1 MTTKKATLAVLA
13 VAALLGAALA
23 CASPAPAPAD
33 PVAVPAPSALVHTS
47 SASAS
52 SDSGGIWVTGRASV
66 SVEPDLVLLNVGV
79 ESMAD
84 TVAEARS
91 DAAESMDAIIAA
103 VKEHE
108 IEDADIQT
116 RSFNIWPQYDYG
128 DDGRTL
134 TGYTVNNTATIKI
147 RDIDDVGTII
157 DDVAEA
163 GGDAT
168 RIDGIRFTVEDTK
181 PFMTQL
187 REDAVQDAV
196 EKAEHF
202 AKLLSVAVGDVLYIS
217 EPGAGAPSVRTFNES
232 AAFGIAAA
240 SARATSISSGE
251 LELSLAVQ
259 AGFEVRQVVFSTQ

>member
-1 MTTKKATLAVLA
+1 MTIKKAILAVLT
-13 VAALLGAALA
+13 VAALLGAGIA
-23 CASPAPAPAD
+23 CANTAPAD
-33 PVAVPAPSALVHTS
+33 PVAAPAPSALVQTS
-47 SASAS
+47 NASAVS

-84 TVAEARS
+84 TVAAARTA
-91 DAAESMDAIIAA
+91 AAESMDDIIEA

-168 RIDGIRFTVEDTK
+168 RIDGIRFTVEDTS
-181 PFMTQL
+181 PFMSQL
-187 REDAVQDAV
+187 REAAVQDAV
-196 EKAEHF
+196 AKAEHF
-202 AKLLSVAVGDVLYIS
+202 ASLMSVAVGDVLYIS
-217 EPGAGAPSVRTFNES
+217 EPGTPSARTFNES
-232 AAFGIAAA
+232 AAFGIQAA

-251 LELSLAVQ
+251 LELSLSVQ
-259 AGFEVRQVVFSTQ
+259 AGFQIRQVVFSTQ